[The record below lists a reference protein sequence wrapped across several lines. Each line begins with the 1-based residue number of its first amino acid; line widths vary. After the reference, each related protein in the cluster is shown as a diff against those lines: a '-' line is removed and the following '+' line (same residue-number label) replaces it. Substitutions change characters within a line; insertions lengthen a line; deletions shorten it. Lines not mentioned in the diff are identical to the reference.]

1 MSDCITLAHGSGGR
15 AYRELVERIF
25 APAFHN
31 EFLAPLTDAAVLPA
45 GGTIAMT
52 TDGYVV
58 QPLFFP
64 GGDIGRLAV
73 SGTVND
79 LAVSGAIPRYLSV
92 AMVLETGLPLETL
105 RRVVQSMAKT
115 AKEAG
120 VFLVTGDTK
129 VVEAG
134 SCSGLYITTAGVG
147 VFPADQTIPAQ
158 QPQAGDAIICSGPIA
173 SHGMAVMAARNQ
185 ISFDPPIESDVRP
198 LNRAVRAVLDAGC
211 AVHAMRDPTRGGVA
225 GTLSEW
231 AGHAFDLTISEE
243 SLPVRADVRAA
254 CAILGIDPVYV
265 ANEGVALFCLRRDD
279 ADQAV
284 SALRGIPG
292 CEEASVIGSVAEGRG
307 SVFARTQI
315 GTFRRIL
322 PPSGE
327 LLPRIC

>member
-15 AYRELVERIF
+15 AYRELVATIF

-45 GGTIAMT
+45 GETIAMT

-79 LAVSGAIPRYLSV
+79 LAVSGANPQYLSV
-92 AMVLETGLPLETL
+92 AMVLETGLPLENL
-105 RRVVQSMAKT
+105 RRVVASMAAA

-120 VFLVTGDTK
+120 ISIVTGDTK

-134 SCSGLYITTAGVG
+134 GCSGMYITTAGVG
-147 VFPADQTIPAQ
+147 VFPANRTIPAQ
-158 QPQAGDAIICSGPIA
+158 QPQAGDAIVCSGPIA
-173 SHGMAVMAARNQ
+173 SHGMAVMAARNN
-185 ISFDPPIESDVRP
+185 IAFDPLILSDVRP
-198 LNRAVRAVLDAGC
+198 LNHAVRAVLDAGC
-211 AVHAMRDPTRGGVA
+211 RVNAMRDPTRGGVA
-225 GTLSEW
+225 STLSEW
-231 AGHAFDLTISEE
+231 AGRDFDITIEE
-243 SLPVRADVRAA
+243 QTLPVRADARAA

-265 ANEGVALFCLRRDD
+265 ANEGVVLFSIHPDD
-279 ADQAV
+279 ADRAV
-284 SALRGIPG
+284 EALQSVAG
-292 CEEASVIGSVAEGRG
+292 CEEAAVVGTVAEWHGG
-307 SVFARTQI
+307 VFARTQI

>member
-1 MSDCITLAHGSGGR
+1 MSDCITLTHGSGGR
-15 AYRELVERIF
+15 AYRELVATIF

-45 GGTIAMT
+45 GETIAMT

-79 LAVSGAIPRYLSV
+79 LAVSGATPQYLSV
-92 AMVLETGLPLETL
+92 AMVLETGLPLENL
-105 RRVVQSMAKT
+105 RRVVASMAAA

-120 VFLVTGDTK
+120 ISIVTGDTK

-134 SCSGLYITTAGVG
+134 GCSGMYITTAGVG
-147 VFPADQTIPAQ
+147 VFPANRTIPAQ
-158 QPQAGDAIICSGPIA
+158 QPQAGDAIVCSGPIA
-173 SHGMAVMAARNQ
+173 SHGMAVMAARNN
-185 ISFDPPIESDVRP
+185 IAFDPLILSDVRP
-198 LNRAVRAVLDAGC
+198 LNHAVRAVLDAGC
-211 AVHAMRDPTRGGVA
+211 RVNAMRDPTRGGVA
-225 GTLSEW
+225 STLSEW
-231 AGHAFDLTISEE
+231 AGRDFDITIEE
-243 SLPVRADVRAA
+243 QTLPVRADARAA

-265 ANEGVALFCLRRDD
+265 ANEGVVLFSIHPDD
-279 ADQAV
+279 ADRAV
-284 SALRGIPG
+284 EALQSVAG
-292 CEEASVIGSVAEGRG
+292 CEEAAVVGTVAEWHGG
-307 SVFARTQI
+307 VFARTQI